1 MKRLEGSE
9 AISKAGEIMYNKDS
23 VIVLAIRF
31 VSESI
36 DIYELYGHYYEM
48 KINLSLN
55 EYIFMEIS
63 KSMATDLVDSSRHL
77 INDDLVQVKFGGF

>member
-1 MKRLEGSE
+1 MKRLEGTE
-9 AISKAGEIMYNKDS
+9 AISKARKIIHNSDS

-31 VSESI
+31 ISESI
-36 DIYELYGHYYEM
+36 EIFELYGHYYEM

-63 KSMATDLVDSSRHL
+63 KSMATGLVDSSRKL
-77 INDDLVQVKFGGF
+77 INDELVQVKFGGF

>member
-9 AISKAGEIMYNKDS
+9 AISKAREIMHNKDS

-63 KSMATDLVDSSRHL
+63 KSMSTGLVDSSRHL
-77 INDDLVQVKFGGF
+77 INDELVQVKFGGF